1 MARRPAPD
9 PHLLS
14 PKSYHHHKKAHQ
26 ALPHSRRPRVP
37 VSPKSRRSGQLAN
50 ESTDQLGCGSS
61 APGILSADVVKG
73 KGGVEAVVVR
83 LAPHYLIVITGG
95 EKPTV
100 SMAST
105 HHGFVAEAYELNGQL
120 EQVINHVRKHFPK
133 LRVD

>member
-1 MARRPAPD
+1 MKKPTKPTRTSRNPRR
-9 PHLLS
+9 S
-14 PKSYHHHKKAHQ
+14 
-26 ALPHSRRPRVP
+26 RVP
-37 VSPKSRRSGQLAN
+37 VSPCPRVPSP
-50 ESTDQLGCGSS
+50 STT

-83 LAPHYLIVITGG
+83 LAPHHLVIITGG
-95 EKPTV
+95 AKPTV
-100 SMAST
+100 SLACT

>member
-1 MARRPAPD
+1 MKKPTKPTQSKPTRNPRRPLA
-9 PHLLS
+9 
-14 PKSYHHHKKAHQ
+14 
-26 ALPHSRRPRVP
+26 P

-50 ESTDQLGCGSS
+50 ESTDQLGCGTAAS
-61 APGILSADVVKG
+61 GILSADVVKG

-95 EKPTV
+95 VKPTV
-100 SMAST
+100 SMACT
-105 HHGFVAEAYELNGQL
+105 HHGFVAEAFELNGQL